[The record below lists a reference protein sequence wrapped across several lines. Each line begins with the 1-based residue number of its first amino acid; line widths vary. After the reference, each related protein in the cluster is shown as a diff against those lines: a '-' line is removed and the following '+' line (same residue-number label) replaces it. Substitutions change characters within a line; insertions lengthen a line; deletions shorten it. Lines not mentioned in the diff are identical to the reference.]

1 MFGSGLGSL
10 AVLLDSEAV
19 WLLVRPASSPRD
31 LWHRAQVTLA
41 PRPGTQ
47 ASIAIEA
54 SKHQIFLSRE
64 PKYFSPGEC
73 GGDWARRHRAGHGAA
88 GGGALRPPA
97 GLRRPGLAHPRL
109 LLQRGHVRLPGAG
122 EGGYIQGIQYS
133 L

>member
-19 WLLVRPASSPRD
+19 WLLARPASSPRD

-54 SKHQIFLSRE
+54 SNHQIFLSRVS
-64 PKYFSPGEC
+64 K
-73 GGDWARRHRAGHGAA
+73 
-88 GGGALRPPA
+88 
-97 GLRRPGLAHPRL
+97 
-109 LLQRGHVRLPGAG
+109 
-122 EGGYIQGIQYS
+122 
-133 L
+133 